1 MLCQLPGMN
10 ADRIIISPIHFH
22 ISCERHIQWRVR
34 QQRII
39 HDRFSQR
46 IGLQFMSMNIQNVS
60 HILFH
65 LLFLILIASRYGIIA
80 GTTPG
85 MASQNTPHSEVKSLY
100 RTVFLNCFDSI
111 SRTSWR
117 ESTRGR
123 SKRRNTNPVKVD
135 GNKQQEREYFPQNS
149 RYEYPQGRYPGVTR
163 FHEDSFSEM
172 RASAIF
178 IFSSNSEVAISSSD
192 R

>member
-1 MLCQLPGMN
+1 
-10 ADRIIISPIHFH
+10 
-22 ISCERHIQWRVR
+22 
-34 QQRII
+34 
-39 HDRFSQR
+39 
-46 IGLQFMSMNIQNVS
+46 MSMNIQNVS

-65 LLFLILIASRYGIIA
+65 FSFLLSVVSRYGIIA
-80 GTTPG
+80 GATPG
-85 MASQNTPHSEVKSLY
+85 MTPQNTSHSEIKPLY
-100 RTVFLNCFDSI
+100 RTMFLNCFDGI
-111 SRTSWR
+111 SRASWR

-149 RYEYPQGRYPGVTR
+149 RYEYPQGRYSGVTR